1 MSYHFYT
8 STCMGS
14 MEDYRDFKL
23 VISTAQKF
31 EDHNT
36 IFPTEGAVNSSRIVQ
51 GLCIPGA

>member
-8 STCMGS
+8 STSIGS

-23 VISTAQKF
+23 VVSAAQKF